1 MEKFF
6 VYILYS
12 KLFNRVYIGQTNN
25 LEKRIHLHNSGHV
38 PSTKPYLPWQ
48 KIYHEELPS
57 RIEAVLS
64 EKTWKKSHKRRLIK
78 ELIKN
83 IEIT

>member
-12 KLFNRVYIGQTNN
+12 KLFNRLYIGQTNN

-38 PSTKPYLPWQ
+38 PSTKHYLPWQ
-48 KIYHEELPS
+48 KIYHEEFSS
-57 RIEAVLS
+57 RTEAVLM
-64 EKTWKKSHKRRLIK
+64 EKNWKKSHKRRIIK
-78 ELIKN
+78 EMIKHLEN
-83 IEIT
+83 S